1 MNARRMHQPVGLA
14 LAALLAL
21 LAARPLRGATV
32 SYDGSH
38 SRRMAVIDEQATRLS
53 WATVGRLG
61 SPFNTTGLF
70 LIPGRAFL
78 IHFDLAAI
86 PPGQRIV
93 KAELLVPVADTA
105 GHDPRFFIWRLVAGW
120 GVGVCWDER
129 LQEPAPVKWAVPGG
143 RGPGLDRALEP
154 TAVIRQ
160 PGRVQIP
167 VNVTADVALWY
178 AGAAPNEG
186 WMMTVE
192 DPGIW
197 VALRPPFW
205 NAAQQ
210 WTLQITYEPEG
221 TP

>member
-1 MNARRMHQPVGLA
+1 MNTRWMNQSGGLR